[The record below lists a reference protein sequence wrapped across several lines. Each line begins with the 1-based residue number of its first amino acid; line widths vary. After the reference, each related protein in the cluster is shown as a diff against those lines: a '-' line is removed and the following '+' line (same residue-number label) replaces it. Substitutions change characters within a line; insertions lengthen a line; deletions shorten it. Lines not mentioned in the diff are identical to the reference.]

1 MRDHHRHL
9 ALLRQLTMIVT
20 IFTVLLGTSF
30 TVMFAWTFIEPRFMF
45 YAYDDLDW
53 NSSMLGLV
61 MNTYGIAMMLVEF
74 SPSRMSDR
82 LGRTPVIL
90 IGLVFFSAQ
99 FIGLAFSRNYILIAT
114 TFVIADLG
122 NALLDP
128 ALSAYI
134 LDITPQSIKGVSWGS
149 RARRDLW
156 EAFTGP
162 PW

>member
-1 MRDHHRHL
+1 
-9 ALLRQLTMIVT
+9 MIVT

-74 SPSRMSDR
+74 SPSRMSNR

-114 TFVIADLG
+114 TFVIAGLG

-128 ALSAYI
+128 ALAPTFWISLHKA
-134 LDITPQSIKGVSWGS
+134 S
-149 RARRDLW
+149 RAYPGDQEHGGIFGKHSRAHPGSFVR
-156 EAFTGP
+156 
-162 PW
+162 

>member
-114 TFVIADLG
+114 TFRHRVFSWSQWAQYS
-122 NALLDP
+122 LLLWCFGSP
-128 ALSAYI
+128 G
-134 LDITPQSIKGVSWGS
+134 QSHRQPGRNKGS
-149 RARRDLW
+149 
-156 EAFTGP
+156 
-162 PW
+162 